1 MSNAIRIFSGT
12 ETNDV
17 VYVTLPLYHTNGGV
31 LALGQMIFNGSAIV
45 LRRKFSATN
54 FWTDCIKEKCTVSP
68 SPSLVVIENYFL
80 YRSASTLE
88 RYAAISCL
96 SPRDPQTHSIA
107 CDS

>member
-1 MSNAIRIFSGT
+1 MSNSIRIFSGT

-31 LALGQMIFNGSAIV
+31 LALGQMIFNGSTIV

-68 SPSLVVIENYFL
+68 SPSPHLVGSY
-80 YRSASTLE
+80 
-88 RYAAISCL
+88 
-96 SPRDPQTHSIA
+96 
-107 CDS
+107 